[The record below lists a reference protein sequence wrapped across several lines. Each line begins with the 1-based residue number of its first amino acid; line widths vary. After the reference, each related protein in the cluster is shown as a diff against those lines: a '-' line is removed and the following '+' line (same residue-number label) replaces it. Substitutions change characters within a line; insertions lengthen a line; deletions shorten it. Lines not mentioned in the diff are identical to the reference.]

1 MTLAEQ
7 IKDFRKQHGL
17 TRKALAEMCGV
28 SYGEIERLESGKN
41 KPNIITLGKWEKRLA
56 VAEEMM

>member
-7 IKDFRKQHGL
+7 IKDFRKKHGL
-17 TRKALAEMCGV
+17 TRRAMAEICGV

-41 KPNIITLGKWEKRLA
+41 KPNIITLGKWEKRLKS
-56 VAEEMM
+56 AEEMM